1 MTFYSKGTSDN
12 KEIINTVHYGSKII
26 LRLLSPFSLLD
37 LFKSLVWLD
46 RRSLIKQENYN
57 ILSFLKCLRM
67 HCILFV
73 RWNYLNTK
81 QCITYTVHVS
91 QTEEVAN
98 QISYAIQVLEKEG
111 ICSYSSLIILIFFL
125 SKRSVYMPELE
136 SKNKYTS

>member
-26 LRLLSPFSLLD
+26 LRLLSPFFLLD
-37 LFKSLVWLD
+37 LFKSLVWLVD

-73 RWNYLNTK
+73 RWDYLNTK
-81 QCITYTVHVS
+81 QCITYTYIPNRGS
-91 QTEEVAN
+91 CQSDILCN
-98 QISYAIQVLEKEG
+98 
-111 ICSYSSLIILIFFL
+111 SSPRKGRYMFIFKPYHIDFFL